1 MLVPI
6 EPDAAM
12 LDAGDLF
19 FTNASFVNVSPAQIK
34 RIYSDMLGAAPDAP
48 SAATSSATAITEN
61 DARYQWLRVRG
72 CAIDGTEHQR
82 EGLVRRCINLDEE
95 IDSLRAVDIGKAAR

>member
-48 SAATSSATAITEN
+48 SAATSSATPRA
-61 DARYQWLRVRG
+61 
-72 CAIDGTEHQR
+72 
-82 EGLVRRCINLDEE
+82 
-95 IDSLRAVDIGKAAR
+95 DSE